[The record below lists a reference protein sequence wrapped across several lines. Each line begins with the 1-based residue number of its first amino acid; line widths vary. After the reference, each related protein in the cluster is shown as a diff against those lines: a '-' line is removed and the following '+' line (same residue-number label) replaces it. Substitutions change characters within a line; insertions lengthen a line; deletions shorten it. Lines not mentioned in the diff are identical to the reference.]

1 MMKITSSL
9 IFTFLLFLS
18 STTLAQS
25 PNAQDDSNRTAYNT
39 NLNVS
44 APGVLGNDS
53 GSNLSVVSFNA
64 GGHNHAVGTTASI
77 TGGDITIYSDG
88 SYTFVP
94 TSGFQGNVDAITYTI
109 TNGSRRDTANL
120 QLSVNYRPHPHSDYN
135 VTTKNT
141 NLNIA
146 APGVLSNDT
155 DSDGDAL
162 TVTSFRINGTTYSAG
177 QTASITE
184 GDIRINAD
192 GSYRF
197 SPAWNYTGSV
207 PTVRYYVTDGYDT
220 RYSYLHLRVNTPPVA
235 NDDQITIPTDGSV
248 NQSSPGLMANDS
260 DPDGNSIHISNYTVN
275 GVTYNA
281 GVTAHLS
288 EGDLTINSN
297 GSYTFVAAAGYSGN
311 VPTITYTL
319 SDWVETDTA
328 HFNITVSAPPV
339 AVDDNVVTTENTTL
353 NGDVTNNDSDPE
365 GDTLSVTDFVIN
377 GHHYSPGTTV
387 HLSQGDLTINAD
399 GTFTFVP
406 STNYT
411 GFVPTV
417 TYTITDGYSTDSADL
432 DIIVDYVDIT
442 PIVTIRSCNQG
453 YTASGHYKIRY
464 NFSVNNHSYAYSASN
479 LQVYDDLEA
488 VFGNHCIT
496 NIDRRGISTS
506 DPLGGQPQM
515 WTSASWDTSEFDAS
529 DNSPG
534 RQGIFNAAAVNN
546 NILYPR
552 ETIYGEFCVE
562 VDPNCAGGAG
572 VGSGNGVAF
581 DNVMDVRANM
591 NSSTVNGSGHL
602 NITDFHTYGT
612 TVAASIYV
620 PNTHPP
626 VNADGTYDFDLQV
639 IIKNDG
645 TAIANNVQFFLPL
658 SYLVSHGIPINTAVV
673 SQTSGPAVALNA
685 AYDPSDLSGTNT
697 GILGAGVTLNAGTTT
712 IFNIHYNVGPTAF
725 TGWTRINW
733 PNPSITQGPADYF
746 PGSTA
751 EDPGTQS
758 YVIWDDSQGHQ
769 LDRYERLDHSSDIPS
784 SEYQCNCGT
793 SYINFNSTLEL
804 HVTKSIVSN
813 LQHPGNESGNRD
825 ITYQI
830 TIENDTNS
838 DVQVENIVLTDDLG
852 AICGPSKVI
861 QTQTPVVVSSN
872 ATSTPIIN
880 AGFNG
885 VSDINIFDT
894 TSGILEPGQS
904 VTVEIEVEMD
914 DPCFGVNDVHFAGT
928 DPSGGAIPSVTNGV
942 ETEVY
947 PDFDNDLITDNIDI
961 DDDNDGIEDTD
972 EGCAGLDGF
981 YWGTDNSIHHIIDA
995 VRYSNTSIA
1004 PFASFIVTNTNFNN
1018 GSSGLGNT
1026 THLQSF
1032 LGSDASSLSADPG
1045 NNNRA
1050 IIKLFGYIYLEAGT
1064 HNFRVRADD
1073 GYRIRV
1079 DNNVVAI
1086 YDNNQPAT
1094 TRVHPNFTV
1103 GQTGYYPIEIMY
1115 WDAGGGYA
1123 LRIEERLQGNA
1134 YHYLDNTN
1142 TKRDCDFDADG
1153 NNNNV
1158 DLDSDNDGI
1167 TDIAEA
1173 LGIDIDHDGQVDYTS
1188 SGNPRTMTDADH
1200 DGLSDIYDITQGGT
1214 PITHPDTDADG
1225 HFDFIDIDADADGIP
1240 DYIEAQA
1247 SFSLIHPHLADA
1259 DHDGIDDAY
1268 DIDDFNA
1275 FGIGGGSGTYIVPV
1289 NTDGADTPDYIDT
1302 NSDGDVDSDA
1312 LEGWDLNNDLTPDTV
1327 PSGNDSD
1334 HDGLDDAFDHALGNP
1349 DPTNSNQTAS
1359 NFPDIDTPGG
1369 DRDWREKYP
1378 NIEITKDDQF
1388 PYTPQS
1394 LAVGDVITY
1403 NLNVINA
1410 GNVPLTNVTVTD
1422 ANATVTGSPI
1432 ASIPAYSTT
1441 TIQATHTVTQA
1452 DIDAGQYTNSANV
1465 STDFEGQTYTDISD
1479 DTDPASPSG
1488 DDDPTITFIEK
1499 VPELTVL
1506 KDDQLNYSPQNLAV
1520 GDVINYQITVTNSGN
1535 VTLNNIDVTDA
1546 NANITG
1552 GTPIAVLAPGD
1563 SANATATYTVTQADI
1578 DAGQISNSAI
1588 ASTTYEGNTI
1598 SDTSDDTDAAS
1609 PSGDNDPTI
1618 TFIIQ
1623 SPSLVVT
1630 KDDQLPYTPQ
1640 NLAVGDDITYQISI
1654 TNTGNVTLN
1663 TVNLTDANAV
1673 FTSGNTIT
1681 NLAPNATQSLTVVH
1695 TVTQAD
1701 LNAGVATNSATA
1713 TTTFNGQNY
1722 SDISDDT
1729 DIASPPGDDDPTSTL
1744 LIQNPSVEVL
1754 KDDGYTYLPQ
1764 NLSVGDVITYTINVS
1779 NVGNVDLTN
1788 IVVNDANASFPSG
1801 NIINTLDVN
1810 QNASITATH
1819 TVTQAD
1825 LDAGQVSNSATATVS
1840 FNGQNISD
1848 ISDDTDPASPGGN
1861 DDPTITH
1868 ITQAPELTVVKDDQL
1883 PYTAQSF
1890 TVGSTITYQI
1900 TVTNTG
1906 NVTVTN
1912 INVTD
1917 ANATITAG
1925 SLPITSLAPGD
1936 SATITATHDVTAA
1949 EINAGQVSNSA
1960 TASVVFN
1967 GNTYSDVSEDNDIN
1981 SPVAPDDPTITH
1993 IIQSPDITVTKDDQ
2007 LTYIPQNLQ
2016 VGDVI
2021 TYQVNVTNT
2030 GNVNL
2035 TNVSV
2040 SDANATISGN
2050 NIIANLDVNETATL
2064 TATHLVS
2071 QSDVD
2076 AGQVSNSA
2084 TASVSFNGV
2093 TYTDVSDDTDPSSP
2107 TNDDDPTIT
2116 FIQQSP
2122 SLLVTKNDQLPLSI
2136 DQNMAVGDIINYIIT
2151 VSNNGNVTLN
2161 SVTLVDNN
2169 ANITSGIP
2177 INNLAPG
2184 TSTTVTATHTITQND
2199 LNTGRVVNSAVAST
2213 SFNGIT
2219 YTDVSDD
2226 VDPDSPPGN
2235 DDDTVTNLLQNP
2247 QFVVTKDDGLPYSV
2261 QNLPLGSTIAYSI
2274 NVTNTGNVRLN
2285 NIAITDTNA
2294 NISGL
2299 TFVPSLDVNQT
2310 QTITATHVITQADID
2325 AGFVSNSATGTTHFG
2340 GATITDI
2347 SDDADLNAPNGNDD
2361 PTITHLLQL
2370 PELTVSKDDLLDY
2383 SAHDLAVGDVINYQI
2398 TVRNTGNV
2406 SLTNINVT
2414 DSNAN
2419 IVNGNPIAS
2428 LAPGINAS
2436 VSATHTVTQADID
2449 GGQVVNSAVASS
2461 DFNGTNVT
2469 DVSDDTD
2476 SGAPTGPDDPTIT
2489 HLVQTPGITVTK
2501 DDQLDYAPH
2510 NLSVGDVITYK
2521 IIVKNTGNI
2530 TLNNIVVTD
2539 NNAQIQGSNTINT
2552 IAPDQVAILSATHI
2566 ITQAE
2571 VDAGEVSNSA
2581 TASLVHNGITISD
2594 LSDDTDL
2601 YSPNGDDDPT
2611 ITHII
2616 QTPGI
2621 EVTKDDQLPYTP
2633 QNMSVGDNI
2642 NYQIHVTNTGNVTL
2656 GLINVADNNAV
2667 IVSGNPIVNLAP
2679 GAVATVIATHSITQA
2694 DLNNGMVSNTASVS
2708 STFNGQGYTDD
2719 SDDTD
2724 PNSPSGNDDPTI
2736 TRLIQ
2741 NPSFFIT
2748 KDDRFPYVPQNL
2760 AVGDVITYD
2769 INVTNNGNVSLT
2781 NITLVDNNASIQG
2794 NNFVASLDPGQTETI
2809 TATHVVT
2816 QADIDAG
2823 FIDNSVTGSTSFN
2836 GVDITDVSDD
2846 SDPGAP
2852 ANDDDPTHTII
2863 VQNPG
2868 ITLMKDDQLD
2878 YSAHTFIVGDVITYQ
2893 LTVINSGNVSLTN
2906 INISDANA
2914 TITAGTPIAS
2924 LAPGDQAVVS
2934 ATHVITQDD
2943 INLGQVSNTATAST
2957 VHNGQNISDVSD
2969 DTDTGS
2975 PSGPDDPTITHIIQN
2990 PVLVVTKDDQMDYTA
3005 HNLTLGST
3013 FDYQIHVQNTGNVTL
3028 QNINVTDN
3036 NATIN
3041 GSHIITTLE
3050 PNEIVTLTAT
3060 HTVTQLELDAGEIVN
3075 AATASVQYNGTTI
3088 SDLSDDTDIYSPN
3101 GDDDPTIT
3109 HLEQNPG
3116 LSLTKDD
3123 QLPYTAQ
3130 NMSVGDVITYHIDV
3144 TNTGNVTLSTVNV
3157 SDVNA
3162 NIISGNPV
3170 VNFAPGAIATVI
3182 ATHTIT
3188 QADLNTGFVS
3198 NSATAT
3204 ADFNGQIITD
3214 ISDDPDPDAPVGNDD
3229 PTITTL
3235 VQNPSIVILKDDG
3248 LAYSAHNLGVG
3259 DVISYNINVTNNGNV
3274 QLSDITITDANA
3286 NIVGSNIISSL
3297 DVGQTVTLNAT
3308 HTVTQTDIDN
3318 GLVSN
3323 SAVGTTTFNHASV
3336 DDISDDTDVNSPTGN
3351 DDPTITHII
3360 QSPEITLT
3368 KDDLLSY
3375 SDQNLVV
3382 GDQINYQIIVTNS
3395 GNVTLENIDVTDNNA
3410 TVISGNPIINLPPG
3424 NTATVVAQHTVT
3436 QADVDAGF
3444 ISNSATATTSFNGQ
3458 GVSDVSDDTDI
3469 QSPIG
3474 DDDPT
3479 ITHITRIAEV
3489 TVTKDDQMD
3498 YSPQN
3503 LHVGDVITYQIV
3515 TTNTGNVNLSNI
3527 VVTDNNANITG
3538 SGNIPTLAP
3547 GDFVSMTATH
3557 TVTQADIDAGE
3568 ISNSATARVQYNG
3581 LMYTDLSDDTDL
3593 YAPNGDDDPTI
3604 THIIQTPGISLSKD
3618 DQLPYTAQ
3626 NMSVGD
3632 VITYRI
3638 LVTNTGNVTE
3648 NLVNVSDNNAS
3659 IISGNP
3665 ITNLP
3670 PGATA
3675 TVIASHSITQSD
3687 LNAGIIS
3694 NSATASTVFNGQ
3706 TYSDLSDDTDSNSP
3720 LGNDDPTI
3728 TTLSQNPSFIITK
3741 DDGLDYGIHNLSVGD
3756 NITYS
3761 INVTNNGNVALNNI
3775 TLTDA
3780 NASIPGSTN
3789 FISFL
3794 DVNQTVTVT
3803 ATHTVTQADI
3813 DAGFVSNS
3821 VSGITTFNGNDITDI
3836 SDDADVNAPAGD
3848 DDPTI
3853 THINQAVQLEVLKD
3867 DQLPYTNQ
3875 NLSVGDL
3882 ITYQITITNNGNTTL
3897 TNIDVSDNN
3906 ATIISGSPIA
3916 SLAPGASGNV
3926 MATHQIIQADMDAG
3940 QVSNSATAT
3949 TEFNGNTISD
3959 LSDDTDPN
3967 SPSGNDNPTI
3977 THITQLAKLTVTK
3990 DDQMAYSPQNLS
4002 VGDVINYVIS
4012 VENSGNVTLNNVLL
4026 SDNNASITGTSS
4038 IATLAP
4044 QEIVTFTATHTVT
4057 QADIDA
4063 GEISNAALASVQYNG
4078 VSITDLSDDTDLS
4091 SPSGADDP
4099 TVTHIIQS
4107 PGLVVTKDDQLP
4119 YTAQNMNIGSTIT
4132 YRIEV
4137 TNTGNVTLNL
4147 VNVSDNNANIISG
4160 NPIVNFVPGSTATV
4174 IATHAITQAD
4184 LDAGKVVNSATA
4196 STEFNGQTYS
4206 ELSDDTD
4213 SSSPVGDNDPT
4224 ITFLVQTPSF
4234 VITKD
4239 DGLDYGLQN
4248 LVVGDVINYNINVSN
4263 NGNVSLH
4270 DITLTDNNASIPG
4283 STNFIASLSV
4293 NETQTV
4299 TATHVITQTDIDNGE
4314 VSNSVSGITSFN
4326 NVDYT
4331 DISDDTDVNSPNG
4344 NDDPTITHIIRH
4356 PELTVT
4362 KDDNLAYTDQ
4372 NLSVGDIITYQI
4384 NVTNTGNVTLSNIDV
4399 TDANANIVSGTPI
4412 VTLAPGDTSS
4422 VIATHEVTQ
4431 ADIDAGFISNSAT
4444 AQTGFNGHSVTDD
4457 SDDTD
4462 PDSPVGNDDPTITHI
4477 AQTADLTVTKDDQMA
4492 YAPQNL
4498 HVGDIITYQIFVK
4511 NTGNVSLHNVQ
4522 VSDNNAH
4529 ITGSSVIADLAPAQ
4543 TVIIEA
4549 THAVTQADIDAGE
4562 ISNAAL
4568 ASVQYHGITLSD
4580 LSDDTDLYAPSGDDD
4595 PTITHI
4601 IQMPGLEVTKDD
4613 QLAMT
4618 AQDKQVGD
4626 IITYRIVV
4634 TNTGNTTFSL
4644 INVSDNNANIV
4655 SGNPITNLLPNT
4667 SQVVVAQHIV
4677 TQDDLNAGSISNSAM
4692 AAGDFNGQTYTDLS
4706 DDTDP
4711 NSPAGHDDPT
4721 ITLLTQN
4728 PSFVIAKDD
4737 GLPYAPQIMHENDVI
4752 TYTINV
4758 TNDGNIVLHN
4768 VVITDNNAQIS
4779 GLNNIPNL
4787 FPGQTVTLTATHTLT
4802 QDDINTGF
4810 VSNSASGITAFNN
4823 QDITDISD
4831 DTDVSSPAGND
4842 DPTITY
4848 ILQKPE
4854 LTVTKD
4860 DQLAYTNQNL
4870 TVGYTINYQIVV
4882 ANTGNT
4888 TLTNINV
4895 SDPNANILS
4904 GNPIAILQPGETA
4917 IVTATHDVTQADIDA
4932 GQISNSATASTS
4944 FGTQTVSDISDDLD
4958 SASPG
4963 GADDPTITHI
4973 TQSPDLIVTK
4983 DDQLDYTPQNL
4994 ALGDLVN
5001 YQIIVTN
5008 TGNVTLHNIIVTD
5021 NNANISG
5028 GNTIPNLAP
5037 GQLSIINATHQVTQS
5052 DIDAGEI
5059 VNSAF
5064 ANTQFNGITY
5074 NDTSDDTDVGAP
5086 NGDNDPTI
5094 THILQIPNIVATK
5107 DDQLPYLAQ
5116 NMTIGDVITY
5126 HIVVT
5131 NIGNVTFNVVN
5142 VTDANANVISGN
5154 PVLNLA
5160 PNASATVVAT
5170 HAVTQADLDAGF
5182 VSNSALA
5189 SADFNGHTYT
5199 DISDD
5204 TDPGSPIGL
5213 NDPTITNLVQTPE
5226 ITIEKD
5232 DGLLYMEHNLFAG
5245 DVINYTIVVTN
5256 TGNVTITDD
5265 ITLTDPNAQFTGSN
5279 IISGLAVGES
5289 VVLNATHT
5297 VTQADIDAGVIS
5309 NSVSGETNFGNIIV
5323 TDLSDDADVNSPS
5336 GPDDPTLT
5344 FINQTIDFSLTK
5356 DDQLNYVAQVMNVG
5370 DVINYNIVVTNSGNV
5385 TLTNMVVDDP
5395 NALLLTG
5402 NPVPSLAPGTTASI
5416 TAIHSVTQA
5425 DIDNG
5430 FVNNSATIS
5439 TNFNGQVY
5447 SDISDD
5453 TDPQSP
5459 VGDDDPT
5466 ITHIQ
5471 KSSGLTLTKIG
5482 TIQTTH
5488 PICPMPGD
5496 NIIYTFEVRN
5506 AGNQNISNINIQ
5518 DPLITNPITYIS
5530 GDVDGNNQLGQ
5541 GEIWIFTAQ
5550 YPLTQSMIDLG
5561 YVENRAIVYGT
5572 DPQNNVVSDVSDD
5585 PTNPADIDI
5594 EGDGEPDDI
5603 TKTIIPQHA
5612 DLILLKEGH
5621 FNDENGDALADIG
5634 ETVTYTFTVINRC
5647 NVTMTEIT
5655 VDDPLIDVN
5664 PGHIVLGAQQQNSTT
5679 FYGTYYITLAD
5690 IARGYVI
5697 NTATVTGID
5706 PSGNYVTDIS
5716 DDPTNFDDIDPD
5728 NDGEPDDP
5736 TVVITPNIMIYEI
5749 LTPNGDGLNDF
5760 FRILGIESFPNSAV
5774 KIYNRWG
5781 GLVFQTSGYN
5791 NTDNYWDGKY
5801 NKEDKKLPVGVY
5813 YYVIDLGI
5821 KKHEKTYTGSIY
5833 LNR

>member
-1 MMKITSSL
+1 MKITSSL
-9 IFTFLLFLS
+9 IFTFLVFIS
-18 STTLAQS
+18 NISFAQS
-25 PNAQDDSNRTAYNT
+25 PVANDDSNRVAYNT
-39 NLNVS
+39 NLNVA
-44 APGVLGNDS
+44 APGVLSNDS

-64 GGHNHAVGTTASI
+64 GGNNYPAGSTVSI
-77 TGGDITIYSDG
+77 TGGDITINSDG
-88 SYTFVP
+88 SYIFAP
-94 TSGFQGNVDAITYTI
+94 SSGFQGSAGAITYTI
-109 TNGSRRDTANL
+109 TDGTNTDTGNL
-120 QLSVNYRPHPHSDYN
+120 QLQVNYRPHPRSDSN
-135 VTTKNT
+135 VTTKNS
-141 NLNIA
+141 NLNIS
-146 APGVLSNDT
+146 APGVLNNDIDT
-155 DSDGDAL
+155 DGDPL
-162 TVTSFRINGTTYSAG
+162 TVTTFIINGTTYSAG
-177 QTASITE
+177 QTAHITE

-192 GSYRF
+192 GSYSF

-207 PTVRYYVTDGYDT
+207 PRVRYYVTDGYDT
-220 RYSYLHLRVNTPPVA
+220 RYAYLYLRVNTAPVA
-235 NDDQITIPTDGSV
+235 NDDQITIPTDGSI
-248 NQSSPGLMANDS
+248 NQSAPGLMANDT

-297 GSYTFVAAAGYSGN
+297 GSYTFVAAAGYAGN
-311 VPTITYTL
+311 VPTVTYTV
-319 SDWVETDTA
+319 SDWIETDTA

-339 AVDDNVVTTENTTL
+339 AVDDHEVTTENTTL
-353 NGDVTNNDSDPE
+353 NDDVTNNDSDPE
-365 GDTLSVTDFVIN
+365 GDTLSVVDFVVN
-377 GHHYSPGTTV
+377 GHHYGPGTTV
-387 HLSQGDLTINAD
+387 HLSQGDITINAD
-399 GTFTFVP
+399 GTYTFVP

-411 GFVPTV
+411 GFVPTI
-417 TYTITDGYSTDSADL
+417 TYTISDGTSTDAADL

-442 PIVTIRSCNQG
+442 PIVRITSCNQG

-496 NIDRRGISTS
+496 NIERRWIGTG
-506 DPLGGQPQM
+506 DPLGGQPRM
-515 WTSASWDTSEFDAS
+515 WTSSSWDTNEFDAS

-534 RQGIFNAAAVNN
+534 RQGIFNSAAVNN
-546 NILYPR
+546 NVLYPR

-562 VDPNCAGGAG
+562 IDPNCAGGAG

-581 DNVMDVRANM
+581 DNVMDVH
-591 NSSTVNGSGHL
+591 SSIGNGSGHL

-612 TVAASIYV
+612 TLAASIYV

-626 VNADGTYDFDLQV
+626 VNPDGTYDFDLQV

-645 TAIANNVQFFLPL
+645 TAVANNIQFFLPL
-658 SYLVSHGIPINTAVV
+658 SYLVNQGVPINTAVV
-673 SQTSGPAVALNA
+673 TQTSGAVVALNGS
-685 AYDPSDLSGTNT
+685 YDPSDLSGTNT
-697 GILGAGVTLNAGTTT
+697 GILGANVSMPAGTTT
-712 IFNIHYNVGPTAF
+712 IYNIHYNVGPTAF

-758 YVIWDDSQGHQ
+758 YIIWDDSEGHQ
-769 LDRYERLDHSSDIPS
+769 LDRYERLDQSSDMPS
-784 SEYQCNCGT
+784 SEYQCNCNT
-793 SYINFNSTLEL
+793 SYINFNSSLEL
-804 HVTKSIVSN
+804 HVDKTINSN
-813 LQHPGNESGNRD
+813 VQHPGNESGNRD

-830 TIENDTNS
+830 TINNDTNS
-838 DVQVENIVLTDDLG
+838 DVQVENIVLTDDLA

-861 QTQTPVVVSSN
+861 FTQTPVVVSSN
-872 ATSTPIIN
+872 ATSTPIVN
-880 AGFNG
+880 AGYNG
-885 VSDINIFDT
+885 VSDINIFDN

-904 VTVEIEVEMD
+904 ITVEIQVEMD
-914 DPCFGVNDVHFAGT
+914 DPCFGVNDVSFSGS
-928 DPSGGAIPSVTNGV
+928 DPSGGAIPAVTTGV

-947 PDFDNDLITDNIDI
+947 SDFDNDLITDNIDI
-961 DDDNDGIEDTD
+961 DDDNDSIEDTD
-972 EGCAGLDGF
+972 EACTGLNGY
-981 YWGTDNSIHHIIDA
+981 YWGTNHSIGHIIDA
-995 VRYSNTSIA
+995 VRYSNTAIA
-1004 PFASFIVTNTNFNN
+1004 PFADFIVTSTDFNN
-1018 GSSGLGNT
+1018 GNSGLGNT
-1026 THLQSF
+1026 NHLQSF
-1032 LGSDASSLSADPG
+1032 LGSDASSLSTDPG

-1050 IIKLFGYIYLEAGT
+1050 IIKLFGYVYLEAGT

-1079 DNNVVAI
+1079 NNNVVAI
-1086 YDNNQPAT
+1086 YDGNQPST
-1094 TRVHPNFTV
+1094 TRVHPNFTI
-1103 GQTGYYPIEIMY
+1103 GQTGYYPIEILY
-1115 WDAGGGYA
+1115 WDAGGSYA
-1123 LRIEERLQGNA
+1123 LEIEERLQGNA
-1134 YHYLDNTN
+1134 YHFLNNTN
-1142 TKRDCDFDADG
+1142 TKRDCDFDLDG

-1158 DLDSDNDGI
+1158 DLDSDNDAI
-1167 TDIAEA
+1167 TDITEA
-1173 LGIDIDHDGQVDYTS
+1173 LGTDIDQDGQVDYNT

-1200 DGLSDIYDITQGGT
+1200 DGLSDTYDITQGGT
-1214 PITHPDTDADG
+1214 PTTNPDTDLDN
-1225 HFDFIDIDADADGIP
+1225 HYDFIDIDADADGIP

-1247 SFSLIHPHLADA
+1247 SFSLIHPNLLDT
-1259 DHDGIDDAY
+1259 DGDGIDDAY
-1268 DIDDFNA
+1268 DIDDFNV
-1275 FGIGGGSGTYIVPV
+1275 FGIGGGAGTYIVPV

-1302 NSDGDVDSDA
+1302 NSDGDVDVDA
-1312 LEGWDLNNDLTPDTV
+1312 MEGWDTNNDLIPDTI

-1334 HDGLDDAFDHALGNP
+1334 NDGLDDAFDHALGNP

-1359 NFPDIDTPGG
+1359 NFPDIDTPGN

-1378 NIEITKDDQF
+1378 NIKITKDDQL

-1394 LAVGDVITY
+1394 LAVGNVITY

-1410 GNVPLTNVTVTD
+1410 GNVPLTNVTITD
-1422 ANATVTGSPI
+1422 VNANVTGSPI
-1432 ASIPAYSTT
+1432 ASIAAYSTT
-1441 TIQATHTVTQA
+1441 TIQATHSITQA

-1479 DTDPASPSG
+1479 DTDPASPNG
-1488 DDDPTITFIEK
+1488 DDDATITFIEK
-1499 VPELTVL
+1499 TPELTVL
-1506 KDDQLNYSPQNLAV
+1506 KDDQLNYSPQNLVV
-1520 GDVINYQITVTNSGN
+1520 GSVINYQITVTNSGN
-1535 VTLNNIDVTDA
+1535 VTLNNISVSDL
-1546 NANITG
+1546 NANISG
-1552 GTPIAVLAPGD
+1552 GTPIAVLSPGE
-1563 SANATATYTVTQADI
+1563 SANVTATHSVTQIEI
-1578 DAGQISNSAI
+1578 DAGQISNSAT
-1588 ASTTYEGNTI
+1588 ATTTYEGNTI
-1598 SDTSDDTDAAS
+1598 SDLSDDTDALS
-1609 PSGDNDPTI
+1609 PNGVDDPTV

-1630 KDDQLPYTPQ
+1630 KNDQLAYTPQ
-1640 NLAVGDDITYQISI
+1640 NLDVSDDITYQISV

-1663 TVNLTDANAV
+1663 PINLTDASAV

-1701 LNAGVATNSATA
+1701 LNAGFASNSATA
-1713 TTTFNGQNY
+1713 DTTFNGQNY

-1729 DIASPPGDDDPTSTL
+1729 DIASPPGDDDPTNTL
-1744 LIQNPSVEVL
+1744 LIQNPSIEVL
-1754 KDDGYTYLPQ
+1754 KDDALSYLPQ
-1764 NLSVGDVITYTINVS
+1764 NLSVNDVVTYTINVS
-1779 NVGNVDLTN
+1779 NNGNVDLTN
-1788 IVVNDANASFPSG
+1788 IVINDPNATFPSG

-1819 TVTQAD
+1819 TITQAD
-1825 LDAGQVSNSATATVS
+1825 IDAGEASNSATGDFT
-1840 FNGQNISD
+1840 FNGQNYSD
-1848 ISDDTDPASPGGN
+1848 LSDDTDPASPGGN
-1861 DDPTITH
+1861 DDATITH
-1868 ITQAPELTVVKDDQL
+1868 IIQSPELTVIKDDQL
-1883 PYTAQSF
+1883 PYTAQNF

-1906 NVTVTN
+1906 NVTVTG

-1925 SLPITSLAPGD
+1925 SLPIASLSPGD

-1960 TASVVFN
+1960 IGSVVFN
-1967 GNTYSDVSEDNDIN
+1967 SNTYSDTSEDNDIN

-1993 IIQSPDITVTKDDQ
+1993 IIQNPEITVTKDDQ

-2016 VGDVI
+2016 VGNII
-2021 TYQVNVTNT
+2021 TYQIHITNT
-2030 GNVNL
+2030 GNVDL
-2035 TNVSV
+2035 TNISV
-2040 SDANATISGN
+2040 FDANASISGS
-2050 NIIANLDVNETATL
+2050 NIIANLGVGETTTL

-2076 AGQVSNSA
+2076 TGQVSNSA
-2084 TASVSFNGV
+2084 NASVSFNGITV
-2093 TYTDVSDDTDPSSP
+2093 TDVSDDTDPSSP

-2116 FIQQSP
+2116 FIQQLP
-2122 SLLVTKNDQLPLSI
+2122 SLVITKDDQLPLNI
-2136 DQNMAVGDIINYIIT
+2136 DQNMDVGDVINYIIT
-2151 VSNNGNVTLN
+2151 INNNGNVTLN
-2161 SVTLVDNN
+2161 SVTLVDNH
-2169 ANITSGIP
+2169 ANITSGTP
-2177 INNLAPG
+2177 ISNLAPG
-2184 TSTTVTATHTITQND
+2184 TATTVTATHTITQND

-2213 SFNGIT
+2213 DFNGIT

-2226 VDPDSPPGN
+2226 VDPNSPTGN
-2235 DDDTVTNLLQNP
+2235 DDDTITNLVQNP
-2247 QFVVTKDDGLPYSV
+2247 EFVVTKDDGLPYST
-2261 QNLPLGSTIAYSI
+2261 QNLPLGSTITYDI
-2274 NVTNTGNVRLN
+2274 NVTNIGNVRLN
-2285 NIAITDTNA
+2285 NITINDTNA

-2310 QTITATHVITQADID
+2310 QTLTATHVVTQADID

-2347 SDDADLNAPNGNDD
+2347 SDDTDLNAPNGNDD

-2383 SAHDLAVGDVINYQI
+2383 SAHDLSVGYVINYQI
-2398 TVRNTGNV
+2398 IVRNTGNV

-2419 IVNGNPIAS
+2419 IVNGNPIAA
-2428 LAPGINAS
+2428 LAPGINAT
-2436 VSATHTVTQADID
+2436 VSATHIVTQTDID
-2449 GGQVVNSAVASS
+2449 AGQIVNSAIANT
-2461 DFNGTNVT
+2461 DFNGNNIT
-2469 DVSDDTD
+2469 DTSDDLDTG
-2476 SGAPTGPDDPTIT
+2476 SPTGPDDPTIT
-2489 HLVQTPGITVTK
+2489 HLIQTPEITVTK
-2501 DDQLDYAPH
+2501 DDQLDYAPQ
-2510 NLSVGDVITYK
+2510 NLNVGSIITYQ
-2521 IIVKNTGNI
+2521 IIVKNIGNI

-2539 NNAQIQGSNTINT
+2539 NNAQIQGSNTINS
-2552 IAPDQVAILSATHI
+2552 IAPNQVSVLTATHTV
-2566 ITQAE
+2566 TQAE

-2581 TASLVHNGITISD
+2581 TASLIHNGITISD

-2601 YSPNGDDDPT
+2601 VSPNGEDDPT

-2616 QTPGI
+2616 QMPGI
-2621 EVTKDDQLPYTP
+2621 VVTKNDQLAYSA
-2633 QNMSVGDNI
+2633 QNMSVNDII
-2642 NYQIHVTNTGNVTL
+2642 NYQIQVTNTGNVTL
-2656 GLINVADNNAV
+2656 GLINVTDNNAV
-2667 IVSGNPIVNLAP
+2667 IISGNPIVNLAP
-2679 GAVATVIATHSITQA
+2679 NAIATVIAQHTITQA
-2694 DLNNGMVSNTASVS
+2694 DLNAGMVSNSASV
-2708 STFNGQGYTDD
+2708 TTDFNGQAYADI

-2724 PNSPSGNDDPTI
+2724 PGSPSGSDDPTV
-2736 TRLIQ
+2736 TNLIQ
-2741 NPSFFIT
+2741 SPNYYIT

-2760 AVGDVITYD
+2760 AVGDLITYD
-2769 INVTNNGNVSLT
+2769 INVINNGNVSLT
-2781 NITLVDNNASIQG
+2781 NISLIDNNASIQG
-2794 NNFVASLDPGQTETI
+2794 NNFVASLDPNQTETI
-2809 TATHVVT
+2809 IATHLVT
-2816 QADIDAG
+2816 QADVDTG
-2823 FIDNSVTGSTSFN
+2823 YVDNSVTGSTTFN
-2836 GVDITDVSDD
+2836 GVDINDTSDD

-2852 ANDDDPTHTII
+2852 ANDDDPTHTLI
-2863 VQNPG
+2863 VQNPN
-2868 ITLMKDDQLD
+2868 ITLTKNDQLD
-2878 YSAHTFIVGDVITYQ
+2878 YSAHTYIVNDVVTYQ
-2893 LTVINSGNVSLTN
+2893 ITIINSGNVTLTN
-2906 INISDANA
+2906 INLTDANA
-2914 TITAGTPIAS
+2914 SISTGIPVAS
-2924 LAPGDQAVVS
+2924 LAPGAQTIIT
-2934 ATHVITQDD
+2934 ATHIVTQDD
-2943 INLGQVSNTATAST
+2943 INLGQISNTATAST
-2957 VHNGQNISDVSD
+2957 IYNGQNISDISD
-2969 DTDTGS
+2969 DTDPAS

-3005 HNLTLGST
+3005 HNLALGST
-3013 FDYQIHVQNTGNVTL
+3013 FDYQIHVQNIGNVTL

-3060 HTVTQLELDAGEIVN
+3060 HTVSQLELDAGEIIN
-3075 AATASVQYNGTTI
+3075 SATVSVQYNGTTI

-3101 GDDDPTIT
+3101 GDDDPTVT
-3109 HLEQNPG
+3109 HLEQNPS
-3116 LSLTKDD
+3116 LILTKDD
-3123 QLPYTAQ
+3123 QLTYSAQ
-3130 NMSVGDVITYHIDV
+3130 NMSVGQVITYHIDV
-3144 TNTGNVTLSTVNV
+3144 TNTGNVTLSTVNI

-3170 VNFAPGAIATVI
+3170 VNFAPGAIATVL

-3198 NSATAT
+3198 NSATAD
-3204 ADFNGQIITD
+3204 ADFNAQSISD
-3214 ISDDPDPDAPVGNDD
+3214 ISDDPDPNAPVGNDD

-3248 LAYSAHNLGVG
+3248 LAYSAHNFDVG
-3259 DVISYNINVTNNGNV
+3259 DVISYNINVTNDGNV

-3286 NIVGSNIISSL
+3286 NIIGSNIISSL
-3297 DVGQTVTLNAT
+3297 DINETVTLSAT
-3308 HTVTQTDIDN
+3308 HTVTQADINN
-3318 GLVSN
+3318 GLISN
-3323 SAVGTTTFNHASV
+3323 SAIGTTTFNHTSV
-3336 DDISDDTDVNSPTGN
+3336 DDISDDTDINSPTGD

-3360 QSPEITLT
+3360 QSPEITVT
-3368 KDDLLSY
+3368 KDDLLPY
-3375 SDQNLVV
+3375 TEQNLVV
-3382 GDQINYQIIVTNS
+3382 GDPLNYQIIVKNT
-3395 GNVTLENIDVTDNNA
+3395 GNVSLTDIDVTDSNA
-3410 TVISGNPIINLPPG
+3410 TIISGNPILSLTPN
-3424 NTATVVAQHTVT
+3424 NTATIVVQHIVT

-3458 GVSDVSDDTDI
+3458 GVSDISDDTDI
-3469 QSPIG
+3469 GSPIG

-3489 TVTKDDQMD
+3489 TITKDDQMA

-3503 LHVGDVITYQIV
+3503 LHVGDIITYQII

-3527 VVTDNNANITG
+3527 TVSDNNANIVG
-3538 SGNIPTLAP
+3538 SGNIPSLAP
-3547 GDFVSMTATH
+3547 EEFVTITATH
-3557 TVTQADIDAGE
+3557 TVTQADVDAGE

-3581 LMYTDLSDDTDL
+3581 LMFTDLSDDTDL

-3604 THIIQTPGISLSKD
+3604 THIIQTPGIELTKD
-3618 DQLPYTAQ
+3618 DQLAYTAQ
-3626 NMSVGD
+3626 NMSVNG

-3648 NLVNVSDNNAS
+3648 NLVNISDNNAS

-3665 ITNLP
+3665 ITNLV

-3675 TVIASHSITQSD
+3675 TVIATHTITQSD
-3687 LNAGIIS
+3687 LNAGVVS

-3706 TYSDLSDDTDSNSP
+3706 TYSDLSDDTDSSSP
-3720 LGNDDPTI
+3720 LGNDDPTR
-3728 TTLSQNPSFIITK
+3728 TTLLQNPSIVITK
-3741 DDGLDYGIHNLSVGD
+3741 DDGLDYGVHNLSVGD
-3756 NITYS
+3756 DITYS
-3761 INVTNNGNVALNNI
+3761 INVTNDGNVALNNI

-3794 DVNQTVTVT
+3794 DVNQTATIS
-3803 ATHTVTQADI
+3803 ATHTVTQTDI
-3813 DAGFVSNS
+3813 DAGLVSNT
-3821 VSGITTFNGNDITDI
+3821 VTGTTTFAGNDVTDI

-3848 DDPTI
+3848 ADPTI
-3853 THINQAVQLEVLKD
+3853 THINQINRLEVLKD
-3867 DQLPYTNQ
+3867 DQLTYTDQ
-3875 NLSVGDL
+3875 NMSVGDL
-3882 ITYQITITNNGNTTL
+3882 ITYQITVTNNGNTTL
-3897 TNIDVSDNN
+3897 TNIDITDNN
-3906 ATIISGSPIA
+3906 ATIISGSPIL
-3916 SLAPGASGNV
+3916 SLAPGAPGYII
-3926 MATHQIIQADMDAG
+3926 ATHEITQADMDAG

-3949 TEFNGNTISD
+3949 TDFNGNTITD
-3959 LSDDTDPN
+3959 LSDDTDPG

-3990 DDQMAYSPQNLS
+3990 DDQMAYAPQNLR
-4002 VGDVINYVIS
+4002 VGDVITYVIS
-4012 VENSGNVTLNNVLL
+4012 VKNSGNVTLNNVLI
-4026 SDNNASITGTSS
+4026 SDNNANITGTSN
-4038 IATLAP
+4038 IVTLAP
-4044 QEIVTFTATHTVT
+4044 EEIVTFEATHIVT
-4057 QADIDA
+4057 QADINA
-4063 GEISNAALASVQYNG
+4063 GEISNSALASVQYNG
-4078 VSITDLSDDTDLS
+4078 VGISDLSDDTDLS

-4099 TVTHIIQS
+4099 TITHIIQT
-4107 PGLVVTKDDQLP
+4107 PGLVVTKNDQLP
-4119 YTAQNMNIGSTIT
+4119 YTAQNMSIGSTIT
-4132 YRIEV
+4132 YRIKV
-4137 TNTGNVTLNL
+4137 ANTGNVTLNL

-4160 NPIVNFVPGSTATV
+4160 NPIVSFAPGAIATV
-4174 IATHAITQAD
+4174 IATHTITQAD
-4184 LDAGKVVNSATA
+4184 LDAGKVINSATA

-4206 ELSDDTD
+4206 DISDDTD
-4213 SSSPVGDNDPT
+4213 TASPLGNNDPT
-4224 ITFLVQTPSF
+4224 ITFLIQTPHYF
-4234 VITKD
+4234 ITKD

-4248 LVVGDVINYNINVSN
+4248 MVVGDIINYNINVTN
-4263 NGNVSLH
+4263 DGNVSLH

-4283 STNFIASLSV
+4283 STNFIASLLV
-4293 NETQTV
+4293 DETV
-4299 TATHVITQTDIDNGE
+4299 TISATHVITQTDIDNGE

-4356 PELTVT
+4356 PQLTVI
-4362 KDDNLAYTDQ
+4362 KDDHFAYTDQ

-4384 NVTNTGNVTLSNIDV
+4384 DVTNTGNVTLSNIDV

-4412 VTLAPGDTSS
+4412 ITLAPGDTSS

-4431 ADIDAGFISNSAT
+4431 ADIDAGFVSNSAT

-4457 SDDTD
+4457 SDD
-4462 PDSPVGNDDPTITHI
+4462 PDIGAPVGNDDPTITHI
-4477 AQTADLTVTKDDQMA
+4477 AQTAKLTVTKDDQMA

-4498 HVGDIITYQIFVK
+4498 SVGDIITYEIFVK
-4511 NTGNVSLHNVQ
+4511 NEGNVSLHNVQ
-4522 VSDNNAH
+4522 VTDNNAH
-4529 ITGSSVIADLAPAQ
+4529 ITGGSVIANLVPDQ
-4543 TVIIEA
+4543 TVTIEA
-4549 THAVTQADIDAGE
+4549 THAVTQADINAGE

-4568 ASVQYHGITLSD
+4568 ASVQYHGITLTD

-4601 IQMPGLEVTKDD
+4601 IQMPGLEITKDD

-4618 AQDKQVGD
+4618 AQDKDVGD
-4626 IITYRIVV
+4626 IINYRIVV

-4655 SGNPITNLLPNT
+4655 SGNPIINLLPDNAH
-4667 SQVVVAQHIV
+4667 VVIAQHIV
-4677 TQDDLNAGSISNSAM
+4677 TQDDLNAGSISNAAM
-4692 AAGDFNGQTYTDLS
+4692 AVGDFNGQAYSDLS

-4728 PSFVIAKDD
+4728 PSFVITKND
-4737 GLPYAPQIMHENDVI
+4737 GLDYIPQIMNAGDII

-4758 TNDGNIVLHN
+4758 INNGNIVLHN

-4779 GLNNIPNL
+4779 GINNIPNL
-4787 FPGQTVTLTATHTLT
+4787 FPEQTVTLTATHTVT

-4823 QDITDISD
+4823 LDITDISD
-4831 DTDVSSPAGND
+4831 DTDIASPAGND

-4848 ILQKPE
+4848 ILQKPK

-4870 TVGYTINYQIVV
+4870 TVGYTVNYQIAVT
-4882 ANTGNT
+4882 NSGNT
-4888 TLTNINV
+4888 SLTNINI
-4895 SDPNANILS
+4895 SDPNANIIS

-4917 IVTATHDVTQADIDA
+4917 FVTANHNVTQTDIDT
-4932 GQISNSATASTS
+4932 GQISNSATASTLFAS
-4944 FGTQTVSDISDDLD
+4944 QNISDISDDLD
-4958 SASPG
+4958 PASPM
-4963 GADDPTITHI
+4963 GADDPTITFI
-4973 TQSPDLIVTK
+4973 TQAPALVVTK

-4994 ALGDLVN
+4994 TVGELVN

-5008 TGNVTLHNIIVTD
+5008 TGNVTLDNIIVTD

-5028 GNTIPNLAP
+5028 GNTIVNLAP
-5037 GQLSIINATHQVTQS
+5037 DQLSIINATHQITQS
-5052 DIDAGEI
+5052 DVDAGEI

-5064 ANTQFNGITY
+5064 ASTQFNGITY

-5086 NGDNDPTI
+5086 NGDDDPTI
-5094 THILQIPNIVATK
+5094 THILQTPEIVATK

-5126 HIVVT
+5126 RIMVT
-5131 NIGNVTFNVVN
+5131 NTGNVTFNVVN

-5154 PVLNLA
+5154 PILNLA
-5160 PNASATVVAT
+5160 PDATATVIAT
-5170 HAVTQADLDAGF
+5170 HAVTQADLDAGY
-5182 VSNSALA
+5182 VSNSALV

-5213 NDPTITNLVQTPE
+5213 NDPTITNLIQTPD
-5226 ITIEKD
+5226 ITIIKD
-5232 DGLLYMEHNLFAG
+5232 DGLLYIEHNLFAG

-5265 ITLTDPNAQFTGSN
+5265 ITLTDSNAQFTGSN
-5279 IISGLAVGES
+5279 IIPGLAVGAS
-5289 VVLNATHT
+5289 VVLNATHI
-5297 VTQADIDAGVIS
+5297 VTQADIDAGIIS
-5309 NSVSGETNFGNIIV
+5309 NSVLGETNFGNIIV
-5323 TDLSDDADVNSPS
+5323 TDLSDDAENISPP

-5344 FINQTIDFSLTK
+5344 FIDQTIDFFLTK

-5370 DVINYNIVVTNSGNV
+5370 DIINYNIVVTNMGNV

-5402 NPVPSLAPGTTASI
+5402 NPVPNLAPGTFATI
-5416 TAIHSVTQA
+5416 TAIHSLTQT

-5430 FVNNSATIS
+5430 YVNNSATIS
-5439 TNFNGQVY
+5439 TNFNGQIY

-5482 TIQTTH
+5482 TIQTIH

-5506 AGNQNISNINIQ
+5506 AGNQNISNIHIQ
-5518 DPLITNPITYIS
+5518 DPLITNTITYIS

-5541 GEIWIFTAQ
+5541 GEIWIFTTQ

-5561 YVENRAIVYGT
+5561 YVENRAYVYGT

-5585 PTNPADIDI
+5585 PTNPTDIDI

-5612 DLILLKEGH
+5612 DIILLKEGH
-5621 FNDENGDALADIG
+5621 FNDENDDALADIG
-5634 ETVTYTFTVINRC
+5634 ETITYTFTVKNRC

-5664 PGHIVLGAQQQNSTT
+5664 PGHIMLPAQAEDNTT
-5679 FYGTYYITLAD
+5679 FYGTYIITLAD

-5697 NTATVTGID
+5697 NTATATGID
-5706 PSGNYVTDIS
+5706 PSGNYITDIS
-5716 DDPTNFDDIDPD
+5716 DDPTNFEDVDPD

-5736 TVVITPNIMIYEI
+5736 TIVITPNIMIYEI
-5749 LTPNGDGLNDF
+5749 LTPNDDGLNDF

-5781 GLVFQTSGYN
+5781 GLVFQTSAYN
-5791 NTDNYWDGKY
+5791 NTDNYWEGKY
-5801 NKEDKKLPVGVY
+5801 NDEDKKLPVGVY

-5821 KKHEKTYTGSIY
+5821 KDHEKTYTGSVY